1 MTVFL
6 QYTLS
11 GLMTGTIYGL
21 VAMGFVLIYKA
32 SKILNFAQ
40 GTILMFLAYVSW
52 SFFTQL
58 HLHPVIAFFATLAVA
73 VAIALLVER
82 IVLRPLIGQPLLAI
96 IMVTIALAVLFEGVE
111 FLIWESEHKVYEPM
125 WLPEDPVHLGGLII
139 SQAEIYC
146 FAIAIILVISLSLF
160 FKYTKRGLMMRAV
173 AEDHQAAQSKGI
185 RVHHVFAW
193 SWAISAVVSA
203 IGGMLLGSIVGI
215 SFAMS
220 WIGLKVFPVVLL
232 GGLESLHGAVI
243 AGLIVGVLENI
254 AGGYLD
260 PLVGGGIKDIFP
272 YIILIVVL
280 LIKPYGLF
288 GLVRIERI

>member
-21 VAMGFVLIYKA
+21 VAMGFVLIYKS

-40 GTILMFLAYVSW
+40 GAMLMLLSYVSW
-52 SFFTQL
+52 SFFAQL
-58 HLHPVIAFFATLAVA
+58 HLPPVIAFFATLAIA
-73 VAIALLVER
+73 VILALLVER
-82 IVLRPLIGQPLLAI
+82 FALRPLIGQSLLAI
-96 IMVTIALAVLFEGVE
+96 IMVTIALSALFEGIE
-111 FLIWESEHKVYEPM
+111 FLIWESEHKVYEPA
-125 WLPEDPVHLGGLII
+125 WLPEETIHFNTLII

-146 FAIAIILVISLSLF
+146 FISVIVLVLFLSLF
-160 FKYTKRGLMMRAV
+160 FKYTKRGLIMRAV

-185 RVHHVFAW
+185 RVHNVFAW

-215 SFAMS
+215 SYAMS

-232 GGLESLHGAVI
+232 GGLESLPGAII

-272 YIILIVVL
+272 YIVLILVL
-280 LIKPYGLF
+280 LVKPYGLF
-288 GLVRIERI
+288 GLERIERI

>member
-1 MTVFL
+1 
-6 QYTLS
+6 
-11 GLMTGTIYGL
+11 MTGTIYGL
-21 VAMGFVLIYKA
+21 VAMGFVLIYKS

-40 GTILMFLAYVSW
+40 GTMLMLLAYVSW

-58 HLHPVIAFFATLAVA
+58 HLPIIIAFSATLAIA
-73 VAIALLVER
+73 VILALLVER
-82 IVLRPLIGQPLLAI
+82 FALRPLIGQPLLAI
-96 IMVTIALAVLFEGVE
+96 IMVTIALSALFEGIEYLV
-111 FLIWESEHKVYEPM
+111 WESEHKVYEPA
-125 WLPEDPVHLGGLII
+125 WLPENPVHLGPLVI

-146 FAIAIILVISLSLF
+146 FAIAVILVLGLSLF
-160 FKYTKRGLMMRAV
+160 FKYTKRGLFMRAV
-173 AEDHQAAQSKGI
+173 AEDHQVAQAKGI
-185 RVHHVFAW
+185 RVHNVFAW
-193 SWAISAVVSA
+193 AWIISAVVSA

-215 SFAMS
+215 SYAMS
-220 WIGLKVFPVVLL
+220 WVGLKVFPIVLL
-232 GGLESLHGAVI
+232 GGLESLPGAII

-288 GLVRIERI
+288 GLERIERI

>member
-1 MTVFL
+1 MTIFL

-21 VAMGFVLIYKA
+21 VAMGFVLIYKS
-32 SKILNFAQ
+32 SKVLNFAQ
-40 GTILMFLAYVSW
+40 GAMLMLLSYVSW

-58 HLHPVIAFFATLAVA
+58 HLPPVIAFFATLVIAV
-73 VAIALLVER
+73 ILALLVER
-82 IVLRPLIGQPLLAI
+82 FALRPLIGQSLLAI
-96 IMVTIALAVLFEGVE
+96 IMVTIALSALFEGIE
-111 FLIWESEHKVYEPM
+111 FLIWGSEHKVYEPT
-125 WLPEDPVHLGGLII
+125 WLPEETIHFGTLII

-146 FAIAIILVISLSLF
+146 FISAIALVLFLSLF
-160 FKYTKRGLMMRAV
+160 FKYTKRGLIMRAV
-173 AEDHQAAQSKGI
+173 AEDHQVAQSKGI
-185 RVHHVFAW
+185 RVHNVFAW

-215 SFAMS
+215 SYAMS

-232 GGLESLHGAVI
+232 GGLESLPGAII

-272 YIILIVVL
+272 YIVLILVL

-288 GLVRIERI
+288 GLERIERI

>member
-1 MTVFL
+1 MTVFF

-21 VAMGFVLIYKA
+21 VAMGFVLIYKS

-40 GTILMFLAYVSW
+40 GSMLMLLAYVSW
-52 SFFTQL
+52 SLFTQL
-58 HLHPVIAFFATLAVA
+58 RLPAFIAFFATLAVA
-73 VAIALLVER
+73 VILALLVER
-82 IVLRPLIGQPLLAI
+82 FALRPLIGQPLLAI
-96 IMVTIALAVLFEGVE
+96 IMVTIALSVLFEGLE
-111 FLIWESEHKVYEPM
+111 FLVWESEHKVYEPA
-125 WLPEDPVHLGGLII
+125 WLPEETVHFGNLVV
-139 SQAEIYC
+139 SQADIYC
-146 FAIAIILVISLSLF
+146 FIIAVMLVLFLSLF
-160 FKYTKRGLMMRAV
+160 FKYTKKGLIMRAV
-173 AEDHQAAQSKGI
+173 AEDHQVAQSKGI
-185 RVHHVFAW
+185 RVHNVFAW

-215 SFAMS
+215 SYAMS
-220 WIGLKVFPVVLL
+220 WIGLKVFPIVLL
-232 GGLESLHGAVI
+232 GGLESLHGALI
-243 AGLIVGVLENI
+243 AGLIVGILENI

-280 LIKPYGLF
+280 LVKPYGLF

>member
-52 SFFTQL
+52 SFFTQFRFP
-58 HLHPVIAFFATLAVA
+58 PVLAFVATLAVA
-73 VAIALLVER
+73 VILALVVER
-82 IVLRPLIGQPLLAI
+82 FALRPLIGQPLLAI
-96 IMVTIALAVLFEGVE
+96 IMVTIALSVLFEGLE

-125 WLPEDPVHLGGLII
+125 WLPEDAIHMGSLVM
-139 SQAEIYC
+139 SQAELYC
-146 FAIAIILVISLSLF
+146 FAIAVILVICLSLF
-160 FKYTKRGLMMRAV
+160 FKYTKRGLLMRAV
-173 AEDHQAAQSKGI
+173 AEDHQAAQSRGI
-185 RVHHVFAW
+185 RVHNVFAW

-215 SFAMS
+215 SYAMS

-254 AGGYLD
+254 AGAYLD
-260 PLVGGGIKDIFP
+260 PLVGGGVKDIFP
-272 YIILIVVL
+272 YIILIIVL

>member
-58 HLHPVIAFFATLAVA
+58 HFPPVLAFMATLCVA
-73 VAIALLVER
+73 VILALVVER
-82 IVLRPLIGQPLLAI
+82 FALRPLIGQPLLAI
-96 IMVTIALAVLFEGVE
+96 IMVTIALSVLFEGLE

-125 WLPEDPVHLGGLII
+125 WLPEDAMHLGSLIM
-139 SQAEIYC
+139 SQAELYC
-146 FAIAIILVISLSLF
+146 FAIAVILVLSLSLF
-160 FKYTKRGLMMRAV
+160 FKYTRRGLLMRAV
-173 AEDHQAAQSKGI
+173 AEDHQAAQSRGI
-185 RVHHVFAW
+185 RVHNVFAW
-193 SWAISAVVSA
+193 SWAISAIVSA

-215 SFAMS
+215 SYAMS

-260 PLVGGGIKDIFP
+260 PLVGGGVKDIFP
-272 YIILIVVL
+272 YIILIIVL

>member
-1 MTVFL
+1 MTTFL

-40 GTILMFLAYVSW
+40 GTMLMFLSYVSW
-52 SFFTQL
+52 SFFTQFQFPPIL
-58 HLHPVIAFFATLAVA
+58 AFFATLAVA
-73 VAIALLVER
+73 VILALLIER
-82 IVLRPLIGQPLLAI
+82 VALRPLIGQPLLAI
-96 IMVTIALAVLFEGVE
+96 IMVTITLSVLLEGLE
-111 FLIWESEHKVYEPM
+111 FLIWESEHKVYQPT
-125 WLPEDPVHLGGLII
+125 WLPEETVHLGSLII

-146 FAIAIILVISLSLF
+146 FVIAITLVISLSLF
-160 FKYTKRGLMMRAV
+160 FKYTRKGLMMRAV

-185 RVHHVFAW
+185 RVHNAFAW
-193 SWAISAVVSA
+193 AWAISAVVSA

-215 SFAMS
+215 SYAMS

-272 YIILIVVL
+272 YVVL
-280 LIKPYGLF
+280 IIVLLFKPYGLF